1 MMALNI
7 AILQDHL
14 AMAERHIASGNR
26 VITRQRQL
34 INQLEADGHD
44 IRAAR
49 SLLAQFEDLQALHL
63 ADRDRLLNE
72 ISSAHTRN

>member
-1 MMALNI
+1 MALNI

-34 INQLEADGHD
+34 INQLEAGGHD
-44 IRAAR
+44 TRAAQ
-49 SLLAQFEDLQALHL
+49 SLLDRFEDLQASHL
-63 ADRDRLLNE
+63 ADRDRLIKE
-72 ISSAHTRN
+72 INSAQARH

>member
-1 MMALNI
+1 MAFNI
-7 AILQDHL
+7 AILQDYL

-49 SLLAQFEDLQALHL
+49 SLLARFEDLQASHL
-63 ADRDRLLNE
+63 ADRDRLIKE
-72 ISSAHTRN
+72 ISSAQARH

>member
-1 MMALNI
+1 MALNI

-44 IRAAR
+44 IRAAQL
-49 SLLAQFEDLQALHL
+49 LLARFEDLQAWRLSH
-63 ADRDRLLNE
+63 RDRLINE
-72 ISSAHTRN
+72 INSAQARH